1 MIREP
6 AQNKKLPLTQLTSGK
21 KGYSRWSRDREWL
34 ACPTPVST
42 RARVHHSLSRTSS
55 IATGDET
62 TMHAPMCTVLM
73 ATCSDP
79 KSPTHDYW
87 STLVVAACTCPFVRE
102 AAASL
107 LLQQLQ
113 HSISVPCPGLG
124 RPCLVGSPAGPVS
137 DLAGGEEIVC
147 VAGRTDGQPR
157 RPQEGEARGQP
168 PPGRLAEASLAS

>member
-34 ACPTPVST
+34 ACPTPVPT

-73 ATCSDP
+73 ATYSDP

-87 STLVVAACTCPFVRE
+87 STLAVAACTCLI
-102 AAASL
+102 L
-107 LLQQLQ
+107 LVARRLCAW
-113 HSISVPCPGLG
+113 P
-124 RPCLVGSPAGPVS
+124 
-137 DLAGGEEIVC
+137 
-147 VAGRTDGQPR
+147 AGRTG
-157 RPQEGEARGQP
+157 
-168 PPGRLAEASLAS
+168 SLADHKRERPVANHPQADWPRPA